1 MNLICVICQ
10 NELTKLEHTGDKTYC
25 CKRPDQNQS
34 SHYYIQLNEAEEIT
48 YQGYVIGK
56 YFVQAFIE
64 GLSYIFLEDDPKMKD
79 IATIPRALWIN
90 STNLEQTLATVK
102 LMVIMS

>member
-10 NELTKLEHTGDKTYC
+10 NELTKLEYGDKTYC

-64 GLSYIFLEDDPKMKD
+64 GLSYIFLEYDSER
-79 IATIPRALWIN
+79 IATIPRALWVN
-90 STNLEQTLATVK
+90 STNYEQTLATVK